1 MEQVYLGIKRKFKM
15 TVKRLT
21 TEKQRQIIKYSKK
34 YKGKSISDLSQKEK
48 DKLLEILSKK
58 AGIL

>member
-1 MEQVYLGIKRKFKM
+1 M